1 MLSDIVLLLFIAIDI
16 ILQHEDATLLLSY
29 LQHKISG
36 RIINMQ
42 EVQTRGCHWLAVYI
56 CPSARETFAQGFDS
70 PWAVDEWFCEFVLV
84 PSPP

>member
-1 MLSDIVLLLFIAIDI
+1 
-16 ILQHEDATLLLSY
+16 
-29 LQHKISG
+29 
-36 RIINMQ
+36 MQ